1 MDSQYFEFI
10 SKRYPWATE
19 ETLQAL
25 NSDLT
30 SQNIT
35 MGQIAAILSGS
46 STSEVKTTARKAEET
61 ERKAEKLEKKI
72 EKGAKKAKGAMSSV
86 MSDMSPIQAVADL
99 SHETAKLMY
108 NAGAAAGD
116 FLGGGRNAVGAAIG
130 GATKAGL
137 YGMVA
142 ATGVGTI
149 FAKLLTE
156 QDKYARQLIDFGSI
170 VSDIDM
176 YTTLRSSIRSL
187 GMGFKQFADIT
198 AATQPFMIAAGG
210 DVIKGQYQLSEMLS
224 QIENDDKFSDFGMGV
239 QDTARSL
246 AQETETLYQ
255 LGQIQ
260 EMNAMTKRRVADS
273 FESANALAMFTGN
286 NLGMQRMEALNL
298 RNEARTNEELQ
309 FNIIQNTKKIEE
321 LFGKAAIQNIE
332 QAQGTAA
339 ILMTGTFG
347 EDFAKTFE
355 QDVISTVGDFEFDTT
370 AANNVNRELIE
381 KLRRVGPGI
390 AEEYIALVE
399 DTAQGK
405 LGDNKA
411 MVDRQRRLVK
421 MVQDAMPKPG
431 VSSDLRES
439 NELIARTKAIP
450 DSYMSADTDELLTT
464 SYYKGVI
471 DNADGSIDTIDKFSV
486 TFQNLQEILT
496 PGFGTMDTGINL
508 VTDNLMKF
516 GRAVSGFFGKE
527 SDFDAFY
534 DEQMTVNRE
543 AALAQVTDKN
553 IDISIEV
560 AKQKIDAAQSR
571 MDHIES
577 FIETP
582 EYTNEAGETI
592 DATDEQ
598 IEAAEAQQMMLENQ
612 LLEQKTFYTMLLE
625 KKAEMDAK
633 KVTTNGGPQ

>member
-1 MDSQYFEFI
+1 
-10 SKRYPWATE
+10 
-19 ETLQAL
+19 
-25 NSDLT
+25 
-30 SQNIT
+30 
-35 MGQIAAILSGS
+35 MGQIAAILSES
-46 STSEVKTTARKAEET
+46 NASVVKTTARKADEAQA
-61 ERKAEKLEKKI
+61 KAEKIEKRI
-72 EKGAKKAKGAMSSV
+72 EKGAKKAKGAMGSV

-116 FLGGGRNAVGAAIG
+116 FLGGGKNKVGAVIG
-130 GATKAGL
+130 GVTKAGL
-137 YGMVA
+137 YGAVA
-142 ATGVGTI
+142 ATGVGTV

-170 VSDIDM
+170 VGDIDM

-187 GMGFKQFADIT
+187 GMGFKEFADIT
-198 AATQPFMIAAGG
+198 AATQPFMISAGG
-210 DVIKGQYQLSEMLS
+210 DVIKGQYKLSEMLS
-224 QIENDDKFSDFGMGV
+224 QLEKDDKFSDFGMGI

-255 LGQIQ
+255 LGQIT
-260 EMNAMTKRRVADS
+260 EINAMTKKRVADS

-286 NLGMQRMEALNL
+286 NLGMQRMEALNI

-321 LFGKAAIQNIE
+321 LFGKAAVQNIE

-370 AANNVNRELIE
+370 AANNVNREMIE
-381 KLRRVGPGI
+381 KLRRVGPGV
-390 AEEYIALVE
+390 AEEYISLVE

-405 LGDNKA
+405 ITSNKQ
-411 MVDRQRRLVK
+411 MVDRQRKLVK

-431 VSSDLRES
+431 VSSDLRDS
-439 NELIARTKAIP
+439 NELIARTKALP
-450 DSYMSADTDELLTT
+450 DSYLSADTDELLTT
-464 SYYKGVI
+464 SYYKGII
-471 DNADGSIDTIDKFSV
+471 DNADSSIDTIDDFAV

-508 VTDNLMKF
+508 VTDNMLKF
-516 GRAVSGFFGKE
+516 GRAVSGFFGKS
-527 SDFDAFY
+527 SDFDEFY
-534 DEQMTVNRE
+534 DKQMTINRE
-543 AALAQVTDKN
+543 AALAQVTEKN
-553 IDISIEV
+553 IDITIEV
-560 AKQKIDAAQSR
+560 AKQKIDAAQGR
-571 MDHIES
+571 MDYINS

-592 DATDEQ
+592 EATDEQ
-598 IEAAEAQQMMLENQ
+598 IEGAEAQQQMLETQ
-612 LLEQKTFYTMLLE
+612 LMEQKEFYTMLLT
-625 KKAEMDAK
+625 KKADMDSK
-633 KVTTNGGPQ
+633 KVTNGGVQ

>member
-1 MDSQYFEFI
+1 
-10 SKRYPWATE
+10 
-19 ETLQAL
+19 
-25 NSDLT
+25 
-30 SQNIT
+30 
-35 MGQIAAILSGS
+35 
-46 STSEVKTTARKAEET
+46 
-61 ERKAEKLEKKI
+61 
-72 EKGAKKAKGAMSSV
+72 
-86 MSDMSPIQAVADL
+86 
-99 SHETAKLMY
+99 
-108 NAGAAAGD
+108 
-116 FLGGGRNAVGAAIG
+116 
-130 GATKAGL
+130 
-137 YGMVA
+137 
-142 ATGVGTI
+142 
-149 FAKLLTE
+149 
-156 QDKYARQLIDFGSI
+156 
-170 VSDIDM
+170 
-176 YTTLRSSIRSL
+176 
-187 GMGFKQFADIT
+187 
-198 AATQPFMIAAGG
+198 
-210 DVIKGQYQLSEMLS
+210 
-224 QIENDDKFSDFGMGV
+224 
-239 QDTARSL
+239 
-246 AQETETLYQ
+246 
-255 LGQIQ
+255 
-260 EMNAMTKRRVADS
+260 
-273 FESANALAMFTGN
+273 
-286 NLGMQRMEALNL
+286 MQRMEALNL

-355 QDVISTVGDFEFDTT
+355 QDVISTVGDFQFDTT

-471 DNADGSIDTIDKFSV
+471 DNADGSIDTIDKFAV

-527 SDFDAFY
+527 SDFDDFY

-598 IEAAEAQQMMLENQ
+598 IEAAEAQQLMLESQ

-633 KVTTNGGPQ
+633 KITTGGPQ

>member
-1 MDSQYFEFI
+1 MDNQYFEFI

-35 MGQIAAILSGS
+35 MGQIAAILSES
-46 STSEVKTTARKAEET
+46 NASAVKTTARKADEAQA
-61 ERKAEKLEKKI
+61 KAEKIEQKI
-72 EKGAKKAKGAMSSV
+72 EKGAKKAKGAMGSI

-116 FLGGGRNAVGAAIG
+116 FLGGGKNKVGAVIG
-130 GATKAGL
+130 GVTKAGL
-137 YGMVA
+137 YGAVA
-142 ATGVGTI
+142 ATGVGTV

-170 VSDIDM
+170 VGDIDM

-187 GMGFKQFADIT
+187 GMGFKEFADIT
-198 AATQPFMIAAGG
+198 AATQPFMISAGG
-210 DVIKGQYQLSEMLS
+210 DVVKGQYKLSEMLS
-224 QIENDDKFSDFGMGV
+224 QLENDDKFSDFGMGI

-255 LGQIQ
+255 LGQIT
-260 EMNAMTKRRVADS
+260 EINAMTKKRVADS

-286 NLGMQRMEALNL
+286 NLGMQRMEALNI

-321 LFGKAAIQNIE
+321 LFGKAAVKNIE

-370 AANNVNRELIE
+370 AANNVNREMIE
-381 KLRRVGPGI
+381 KLRRVGPGV
-390 AEEYIALVE
+390 AEEYISLVE

-405 LGDNKA
+405 ITSNKQ
-411 MVDRQRRLVK
+411 MVDRQRKLVK
-421 MVQDAMPKPG
+421 MVRDAMPKPG
-431 VSSDLRES
+431 VSSDLRDS
-439 NELIARTKAIP
+439 NELIARTKALP
-450 DSYMSADTDELLTT
+450 KSYLSADTDELLTT
-464 SYYKGVI
+464 SYYKGII
-471 DNADGSIDTIDKFSV
+471 DNADSSIDTLDDFAI

-508 VTDNLMKF
+508 VTDNMMKF
-516 GRAVSGFFGKE
+516 GRAVSGFFGKS
-527 SDFDAFY
+527 SDFDEFY
-534 DEQMTVNRE
+534 DKQMTINRE
-543 AALAQVTDKN
+543 AALAQVTEKN
-553 IDISIEV
+553 IDITIEV
-560 AKQKIDAAQSR
+560 AKQKIDAAQGR
-571 MDHIES
+571 MDHINS

-598 IEAAEAQQMMLENQ
+598 IEGAEAQQQMLETQ
-612 LLEQKTFYTMLLE
+612 LMEQKEFYTMLLT
-625 KKAEMDAK
+625 KKADMDSK
-633 KVTTNGGPQ
+633 KVTNGGVQ

>member
-1 MDSQYFEFI
+1 MDSQYFELI

-35 MGQIAAILSGS
+35 MGQIAALLNGSGV
-46 STSEVKTTARKAEET
+46 SEVKTTARKADEAKS
-61 ERKAEKLEKKI
+61 KAEKIEKKI
-72 EKGAKKAKGAMSSV
+72 EKGAKKAKGAMGAIMSS
-86 MSDMSPIQAVADL
+86 MSPVQAVADL

-116 FLGGGRNAVGAAIG
+116 FLGGGRNMVGKAIG

-137 YGMVA
+137 YTMVA
-142 ATGVGTI
+142 ATGVGTV

-187 GMGFKQFADIT
+187 GMGFKEFADIT

-210 DVIKGQYQLSEMLS
+210 DVASGQYQLSEMLS
-224 QIENDDKFSDFGMGV
+224 ALENDDKFSDFGMGI

-255 LGQIQ
+255 LGQIT
-260 EMNAMTKRRVADS
+260 EINAMTKKRVADS
-273 FESANALAMFTGN
+273 FESANQLAMFTGN
-286 NLGMQRMEALNL
+286 NLGMQRMEALNI
-298 RNEARTNEELQ
+298 RNEARNNEELQ

-370 AANNVNRELIE
+370 AANNVNREMIE
-381 KLRRVGPGI
+381 KLRRIGPGI

-405 LGDNKA
+405 ITNNKQ
-411 MVDRQRRLVK
+411 MVDRQRKLVK

-439 NELIARTKAIP
+439 NELIARTKALP
-450 DSYMSADTDELLTT
+450 KSYMSADTDELLSKT
-464 SYYKGVI
+464 YYKDIVEQADSSIDVI
-471 DNADGSIDTIDKFSV
+471 DDFAV

-508 VTDNLMKF
+508 VTDSMMKF
-516 GRAVSGFFGKE
+516 GKAVSGFFGK
-527 SDFDAFY
+527 STDFDDFY
-534 DEQMTVNRE
+534 DKEMTINRE
-543 AALAQVTDKN
+543 AALAQVTEQN
-553 IDISIEV
+553 IDVSINV

-571 MDHIES
+571 MDHIDQ

-582 EYTNEAGETI
+582 EYTNEAGESI

-598 IEAAEAQQMMLENQ
+598 IQAAEAQQHMLETQ
-612 LLEQKTFYTMLLE
+612 LLEQKVFYTMLLE

-633 KVTTNGGPQ
+633 KVTNGGVQ

>member
-1 MDSQYFEFI
+1 MDNQYFEFI

-35 MGQIAAILSGS
+35 MGQIAAILSES
-46 STSEVKTTARKAEET
+46 NASVVKTTARKADEAQA
-61 ERKAEKLEKKI
+61 KAEKIEKRI
-72 EKGAKKAKGAMSSV
+72 EKGAKKAKGAMGSV

-116 FLGGGRNAVGAAIG
+116 FLGGGKNKVGAVIG
-130 GATKAGL
+130 GVTKAGL
-137 YGMVA
+137 YGAVA
-142 ATGVGTI
+142 ATGVGTV

-170 VSDIDM
+170 VGDIDM

-187 GMGFKQFADIT
+187 GMGFKEFADIT
-198 AATQPFMIAAGG
+198 AATQPFMISAGG
-210 DVIKGQYQLSEMLS
+210 DVIKGQYKLSEMLS
-224 QIENDDKFSDFGMGV
+224 QLEKDDKFSDFGMGI

-255 LGQIQ
+255 LGQIT
-260 EMNAMTKRRVADS
+260 EINAMTKKRVADS

-286 NLGMQRMEALNL
+286 NLGMQRMEALNI

-321 LFGKAAIQNIE
+321 LFGKAAVQNIE

-370 AANNVNRELIE
+370 AANNVNREMIE
-381 KLRRVGPGI
+381 KLRRVGPGV
-390 AEEYIALVE
+390 AEEYISLVE

-405 LGDNKA
+405 ITSNKQ
-411 MVDRQRRLVK
+411 MVDRQRKLVK

-431 VSSDLRES
+431 VSSDLRDS
-439 NELIARTKAIP
+439 NELIARTKALP
-450 DSYMSADTDELLTT
+450 DSYLSADTDELLTT
-464 SYYKGVI
+464 SYYKGII
-471 DNADGSIDTIDKFSV
+471 DNADSSIDTIDDFAV

-508 VTDNLMKF
+508 VTDNMLKF
-516 GRAVSGFFGKE
+516 GRAVSGFFGKS
-527 SDFDAFY
+527 SDFDEFY
-534 DEQMTVNRE
+534 DKQMTINRE
-543 AALAQVTDKN
+543 AALAQVTEKN
-553 IDISIEV
+553 IDITIEV
-560 AKQKIDAAQSR
+560 AKQKIDAAQGR
-571 MDHIES
+571 MDYINS
-577 FIETP
+577 FIEKP

-592 DATDEQ
+592 EATDEQ
-598 IEAAEAQQMMLENQ
+598 IEGAEAQQQMLETQ
-612 LLEQKTFYTMLLE
+612 LMEQKEFYTMLLT
-625 KKAEMDAK
+625 KKADMDSK
-633 KVTTNGGPQ
+633 KVTNGGVQ

>member
-1 MDSQYFEFI
+1 MDNQYFEFI

-35 MGQIAAILSGS
+35 MGQIAAILSES
-46 STSEVKTTARKAEET
+46 NASVVKTTARKADEAQA
-61 ERKAEKLEKKI
+61 KAEKIEKRI
-72 EKGAKKAKGAMSSV
+72 EKGAKKAKGAMGSV

-116 FLGGGRNAVGAAIG
+116 FLGGGKNKVGAVIG
-130 GATKAGL
+130 GVTKAGL
-137 YGMVA
+137 YGAVA
-142 ATGVGTI
+142 ATGVGTV

-170 VSDIDM
+170 VGDIDM

-187 GMGFKQFADIT
+187 GMGFKEFADIT
-198 AATQPFMIAAGG
+198 AATQPFMISAGG
-210 DVIKGQYQLSEMLS
+210 DVIKGQYKLSEMLS
-224 QIENDDKFSDFGMGV
+224 QLEKDDKFSDFGMGI

-255 LGQIQ
+255 LGQIT
-260 EMNAMTKRRVADS
+260 EINAMTKKRVADS

-286 NLGMQRMEALNL
+286 NLGMQRMEALNI

-321 LFGKAAIQNIE
+321 LFGKAAVQNIE

-370 AANNVNRELIE
+370 AANNVNREMIE
-381 KLRRVGPGI
+381 KLRRVGPGV
-390 AEEYIALVE
+390 AEEYISLVE

-405 LGDNKA
+405 ITSNKQ
-411 MVDRQRRLVK
+411 MVDRQRKLVK

-431 VSSDLRES
+431 VSSDLRDS
-439 NELIARTKAIP
+439 NELIARTKALP
-450 DSYMSADTDELLTT
+450 DSYLSADTDELLTT
-464 SYYKGVI
+464 SYYKGII
-471 DNADGSIDTIDKFSV
+471 DNADSSIDTIDDFAV

-508 VTDNLMKF
+508 VTDNMLKF
-516 GRAVSGFFGKE
+516 GRAVSGFFGKS
-527 SDFDAFY
+527 SDFDEFY
-534 DEQMTVNRE
+534 DKQMTINRE
-543 AALAQVTDKN
+543 AALAQVTEKN
-553 IDISIEV
+553 IDITIEV
-560 AKQKIDAAQSR
+560 AKQKIDAAQGR
-571 MDHIES
+571 MDYINS

-592 DATDEQ
+592 EATDEQ
-598 IEAAEAQQMMLENQ
+598 IEGAEAQQQMLETQ
-612 LLEQKTFYTMLLE
+612 LMEQKEFYTMLLT
-625 KKAEMDAK
+625 KKADMDSK
-633 KVTTNGGPQ
+633 KVTNGGVQ